1 MRTIN
6 PEEED
11 LMPEVCSQQTDVV
24 TLPANHTVPVN
35 PPPAESSKEDKL
47 RNKKAKDRSHVKSSS
62 VQTSIPVRTPDK
74 QWWFRAHP
82 DPTKSLPV
90 DILEISG
97 GDDEGTWFLD
107 PTVEYPDELTGY
119 IMPAIIT
126 LCITSDKTLFF
137 YLAKQSSKSPKE
149 STRYCL
155 REAKKMWV
163 KQRWSPTSKS
173 YNVTPASKLRYD
185 PVWPSIPFSDLLDK
199 AFGDRWIEDASHA
212 VITSLIEPEDDDTGG
227 E

>member
-1 MRTIN
+1 M
-6 PEEED
+6 
-11 LMPEVCSQQTDVV
+11 MPEASTTPKDVV
-24 TLPANHTVPVN
+24 AHKPNGHAVPVN
-35 PPPAESSKEDKL
+35 PPPVALSRDEKL
-47 RNKKAKDRSHVKSSS
+47 RNKKAKDRSPHAKSST
-62 VQTSIPVRTPDK
+62 VQTTIPVRTPDK

-82 DPTKSLPV
+82 DPEMSRHV

-97 GDDEGTWFLD
+97 GDDEGIWFLD
-107 PTVEYPDELTGY
+107 PTIEFPDELTGY
-119 IMPAIIT
+119 TVPAIIT

-137 YLAKQSSKSPKE
+137 YLAKQTSKSPKE
-149 STRYCL
+149 STRYCI

-185 PVWPSIPFSDLLDK
+185 PTWPTIAFGDLLDK
-199 AFGDRWIEDASHA
+199 ATGDRWIEDENHA
-212 VITSLIEPEDDDTGG
+212 VIKSLIEPEDDMGD